1 MKRKIAYLSII
12 ILGFASCLLFLYLR
26 QPHIFYEP
34 AVIRHLKT
42 SAVNSTLTFLPSETT
57 EPVSDHQLCLRVLR
71 RTQNFR
77 QGLLEECKRLA
88 RNLTVFKTF
97 LEKTAAYV
105 SWHNNLTE
113 AATRSVSTR
122 RSVTWKC
129 LKDVV
134 MCGGYGDQV
143 RGMAYTFFL
152 AILTERVLYIQWPSL
167 HTAKSEHDTSASSP
181 EEAMFVP
188 NAINWSLP
196 SLLSNV
202 PTAQFVD
209 WDAHHEASGVCEA
222 LYGPTQHITYSTA
235 HWHPTCF
242 DETFMKNNS
251 TSLAL
256 KGFIKLSLDVLEH
269 AITIIAHLLFRY
281 SRGVSERKNELKREL
296 GIGPDTRYVAV
307 HIRAGIFPSGLS
319 ETVYAHTA
327 TVDAWEKAIEC
338 AINRSKALD
347 VTGALILVSDSMP
360 CKQWV
365 SKNYGNRV
373 LTSSVSP
380 IHIAVDTNS
389 WNDQT
394 TMEEKTKRYQSVL
407 ATTAELALLSDA
419 AVVAMSQSGFSWVGI
434 GLGGLSTNDIIC
446 CYQSCSKQI
455 FYP

>member
-1 MKRKIAYLSII
+1 MKRKIAYLSIL
-12 ILGFASCLLFLYLR
+12 ILSSGCFLLLYLR
-26 QPHIFYEP
+26 QPHSFYEP
-34 AVIRHLKT
+34 DTIRHLKT
-42 SAVNSTLTFLPSETT
+42 SAENSALTFFPSETK
-57 EPVSDHQLCLRVLR
+57 PVPDSYHQLCLRVLR

-77 QGLLEECKRLA
+77 QGLLEECERLA

-105 SWHNNLTE
+105 SWHNK
-113 AATRSVSTR
+113 TRTVSTR

-129 LKDVV
+129 LQDVF

-143 RGMAYTFFL
+143 RGIAYTFFL
-152 AILTERVLYIQWPSL
+152 AILTERMLYIQWPNL
-167 HTAKSEHDTSASSP
+167 HTAKSENGGSASSS

-188 NAINWSLP
+188 NAINWTLP
-196 SLLSNV
+196 SFLSNI
-202 PTAQFVD
+202 PTAQFID
-209 WDAHHEASGVCEA
+209 LDAHHEASGVCEA
-222 LYGPTQHITYSTA
+222 LYGPTQHITYNTA

-242 DETFMKNNS
+242 DETLMKNRS

-256 KGFIKLSLDVLEH
+256 KGFIKVSLDALEH

-338 AINRSKALD
+338 AIKRSKALG

-365 SKNYGNRV
+365 SKNYGNSV

-380 IHIAVDTNS
+380 IHIAIDTNY

-419 AVVAMSQSGFSWVGI
+419 AVIAMSQSGYSWVGI
-434 GLGGLSTNDIIC
+434 WLGGLSTNDTIC
-446 CYQSCSKQI
+446 CYPSCSKQI
-455 FYP
+455 VFP